1 MCISLLDPKMD
12 FIFKKIFGSEND
24 KSILISFLN
33 AALKTENPIVDVEL
47 RNIEITKEA
56 IEDKNSRLDVKAV
69 TDGGMIVNVEIQLS
83 NQYNMTKRTLYYW
96 SKLYSD
102 QMKEGDNY
110 SDLNKT
116 VCINILNFIQFKN
129 SENYHTVFKV
139 REKEAGFVLDDIFEI
154 HFLELPKLKSY
165 NAGDPLTGWGMF
177 LKEPS
182 SDMVE
187 DAEEAIHEI
196 KNAKKKLY
204 IISADEDERER
215 YRMREKGRLDAQSA
229 LAEAARRG
237 LEQGIEKG
245 IEQGIEKGI
254 EQGIERGKKEAKLQL
269 AKSLIGLLPDEVI
282 GEKTGLSLE
291 EIKSLK
297 N

>member
-47 RNIEITKEA
+47 RNVEITKEA

-69 TDGGMIVNVEIQLS
+69 TDKGMIVNVEIQLS

-129 SENYHTVFKV
+129 SENYHTVFKI
-139 REKEAGFVLDDIFEI
+139 REREENFLLDDIFEI
-154 HFLELPKLKSY
+154 HFLELPKLKNY
-165 NAGDPLTGWGMF
+165 DVGDPLTGWGMF

-204 IISADEDERER
+204 VISADEDERER

-229 LAEAARRG
+229 LAEAVRKG

-245 IEQGIEKGI
+245 IEQGIE
-254 EQGIERGKKEAKLQL
+254 QGIEKGKKEAKLQL

-282 GEKTGLSLE
+282 AEKTELSLE
-291 EIKSLK
+291 EIQNIK
-297 N
+297 

>member
-47 RNIEITKEA
+47 RNVEITKEA

-69 TDGGMIVNVEIQLS
+69 TDKGMIVNVEIQLS

-129 SENYHTVFKV
+129 AENYHTVFKIKEK
-139 REKEAGFVLDDIFEI
+139 RENFILDDAFEI
-154 HFLELPKLKSY
+154 HFLELPKLKIY
-165 NAGDPLTGWGMF
+165 DVEDPLTGWGMF

-204 IISADEDERER
+204 VISADEDERER

-229 LAEAARRG
+229 LAEA
-237 LEQGIEKG
+237 IEKG
-245 IEQGIEKGI
+245 IEK
-254 EQGIERGKKEAKLQL
+254 GKKEAKLQL
-269 AKSLIGLLPDEVI
+269 AKSLIGLLPDEI
-282 GEKTGLSLE
+282 IAEKTELSLE
-291 EIKSLK
+291 EIKNLK

>member
-33 AALKTENPIVDVEL
+33 
-47 RNIEITKEA
+47 
-56 IEDKNSRLDVKAV
+56 
-69 TDGGMIVNVEIQLS
+69 VNF
-83 NQYNMTKRTLYYW
+83 T
-96 SKLYSD
+96 
-102 QMKEGDNY
+102 
-110 SDLNKT
+110 
-116 VCINILNFIQFKN
+116 
-129 SENYHTVFKV
+129 
-139 REKEAGFVLDDIFEI
+139 LDDAFEI
-154 HFLELPKLKSY
+154 HFLELPKLKIY
-165 NAGDPLTGWGMF
+165 DVKDPLTGWGMF

-182 SDMVE
+182 SNMVE
-187 DAEEAIHEI
+187 DAEDSIREI

-229 LAEAARRG
+229 IAEAV
-237 LEQGIEKG
+237 EKG
-245 IEQGIEKGI
+245 IERGI

-269 AKSLIGLLPDEVI
+269 AKSLRGLLPDEVI

-291 EIKSLK
+291 EIL
-297 N
+297 NII